1 MSAVRDEV
9 APLGPRG
16 AMWAYL
22 PLALLLAVR
31 AHDRP
36 GEYLED
42 ENLTASLPRRLGLS
56 DVIDR
61 EIRSYERAARRG
73 RKVDASDV
81 ANLVR
86 LVLRRP
92 DSEAILRDTGERV
105 AAEYSRRVPQLW
117 RRLAQALPARAS
129 LGLARRAA
137 RRMLRRIVGDGAVE
151 VAGQPPAVRVRSV
164 LAGLEPGTPVC
175 VLYAAALESL
185 VRSYSGERPR
195 IQEQRCAAQGAGFCE
210 WTIAEA

>member
-9 APLGPRG
+9 APSGPRG
-16 AMWAYL
+16 AVWAYL
-22 PLALLLAVR
+22 PLALLQAVR

-36 GEYLED
+36 GEILED

-92 DSEAILRDTGERV
+92 DSEAILCDTGERV
-105 AAEYSRRVPQLW
+105 AMEYVRRVPQLW
-117 RRLAQALPARAS
+117 RRLAQALPSGAS
-129 LGLARRAA
+129 LALARRAA
-137 RRMLRRIVGDGAVE
+137 RRLLRRLVGDGAVE

-164 LAGLEPGTPVC
+164 LADLEPGTPIC
-175 VLYAAALESL
+175 VLYEAALERL
-185 VRSYSGERPR
+185 VRAYAGDRPR
-195 IQEQRCAAQGAGFCE
+195 IQHQRCTAHGAGFCE